1 MYQNLK
7 FNKYL
12 IRKGKNEMKTMEK
25 RDFFKIGCSSA
36 ASWAWGTSLIMGQ
49 QIAQEKGIVAWLIW
63 AICNSLT
70 LALLGFLFNKKI
82 ITKEL
87 CDKKEVKIIALII
100 QLFCLLVQLNFI
112 NQQFLLITGS
122 KIGAYL
128 ITIAIGFF
136 FTLIVYRKGL
146 PTSIK
151 TDVGQWVGAIIS
163 IVAIIIIGLVTKAPL
178 QEFAKT
184 TPSGILWGIWS
195 GLILFAGPIGDVQ
208 HWQRAE
214 ADTSKKGYYFGAFL
228 FGLYMCLILGMA
240 FFKFTLPMNIILL
253 VAVLCVTTSTIDS
266 IAVALHELGNKKI
279 GTGIAL
285 ALCVAFGVFVQMG
298 MLQLWSSFGVI
309 RFAFAIGIL
318 LLPLALNGNSR
329 AVNLSAIVTYALMI
343 FFAVNGQITI
353 NSIVGMVSFVI
364 ATIIIAYVVYIG
376 EIIHAK

>member
-1 MYQNLK
+1 
-7 FNKYL
+7 
-12 IRKGKNEMKTMEK
+12 MKTMEK

-136 FTLIVYRKGL
+136 FTLIVYKKGL

-151 TDVGQWVGAIIS
+151 TDVGQWICAIIS

-184 TPSGILWGIWS
+184 TPSGIL
-195 GLILFAGPIGDVQ
+195 
-208 HWQRAE
+208 
-214 ADTSKKGYYFGAFL
+214 
-228 FGLYMCLILGMA
+228 
-240 FFKFTLPMNIILL
+240 
-253 VAVLCVTTSTIDS
+253 
-266 IAVALHELGNKKI
+266 
-279 GTGIAL
+279 
-285 ALCVAFGVFVQMG
+285 
-298 MLQLWSSFGVI
+298 
-309 RFAFAIGIL
+309 
-318 LLPLALNGNSR
+318 
-329 AVNLSAIVTYALMI
+329 
-343 FFAVNGQITI
+343 
-353 NSIVGMVSFVI
+353 
-364 ATIIIAYVVYIG
+364 
-376 EIIHAK
+376 

>member
-1 MYQNLK
+1 MK
-7 FNKYL
+7 VSE
-12 IRKGKNEMKTMEK
+12 RK
-25 RDFFKIGCSSA
+25 DFIKIGFSSA

-49 QIAQEKGIVAWLIW
+49 QIAQQKGLIAWIIW
-63 AICNSLT
+63 AVCNSLT
-70 LALLGFLFNKKI
+70 LALLGFLFNKKV

-87 CDKKEVKIIALII
+87 CEKKEVKIIALII

-128 ITIAIGFF
+128 ITIGIGFL
-136 FTLIVYRKGL
+136 FTLMVYKKGL

-151 TDVGQWVGAIIS
+151 TDVFQWIGAIASILVIIS
-163 IVAIIIIGLVTKAPL
+163 VGLITKAPL

-214 ADTSKKGYYFGAFL
+214 ADSSKKGYYLGAIL
-228 FGLYMCLILGMA
+228 FGMYMCLILGMA

-253 VAVLCVTTSTIDS
+253 CAVLCVTTSTIDS
-266 IAVALHELGNKKI
+266 IAVALHKIGNKKV
-279 GTGIAL
+279 GTGVAL
-285 ALCVAFGVFVQMG
+285 GLCIAFGLFVQMG

-318 LLPLALNGNSR
+318 LLPLALNGKIK
-329 AVNLSAIVTYALMI
+329 AVTILSIITYSLMI
-343 FFAVNGQITI
+343 LFALNGQITI
-353 NSIVGMVSFVI
+353 NSIVGIISFAI
-364 ATIIIAYVVYIG
+364 ATIILLYVIVSGIKNRKT
-376 EIIHAK
+376 ENVK

>member
-1 MYQNLK
+1 
-7 FNKYL
+7 
-12 IRKGKNEMKTMEK
+12 
-25 RDFFKIGCSSA
+25 
-36 ASWAWGTSLIMGQ
+36 MGQ
-49 QIAQEKGIVAWLIW
+49 QIAQEKGLIAWVIW
-63 AICNSLT
+63 AVCNSLT
-70 LALLGFLFNKKI
+70 LALLGFLFNKQV

-87 CDKKEVKIIALII
+87 CNKKEVKVIALII

-122 KIGAYL
+122 KIGAYI
-128 ITIAIGFF
+128 ITIAIGFLF
-136 FTLIVYRKGL
+136 VLMVYKKGL

-151 TDVGQWVGAIIS
+151 TDVIQWLGAIGA
-163 IVAIIIIGLVTKAPL
+163 IVTIILIGLITKAPL

-214 ADTSKKGYYFGAFL
+214 ADSSKKGYYLGALL

-253 VAVLCVTTSTIDS
+253 LAVLCVTTSTIDS
-266 IAVALHELGNKKI
+266 IAVALHELGNKKV

-285 ALCVAFGVFVQMG
+285 ALCLAFGVFVQMG

-309 RFAFAIGIL
+309 RFAFAVGIL
-318 LLPLALNGNSR
+318 LLPLALNGKIK
-329 AVNLSAIVTYALMI
+329 AVTTSIVFTYCLMI
-343 FFAVNGQITI
+343 FFALNGQITI
-353 NSIVGMVSFVI
+353 NSIVGIVSFII
-364 ATIIIAYVVYIG
+364 ATIILLYVIVTMVKNKKT
-376 EIIHAK
+376 ENVK